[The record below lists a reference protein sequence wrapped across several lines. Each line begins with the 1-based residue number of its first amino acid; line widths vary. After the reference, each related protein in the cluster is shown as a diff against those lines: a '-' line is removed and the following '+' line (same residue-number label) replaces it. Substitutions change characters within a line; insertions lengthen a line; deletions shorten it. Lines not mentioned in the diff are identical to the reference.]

1 MATNRARQEQMNRR
15 EEKAWHGEESN
26 QIKSLTLRS
35 HVDGG
40 GEEGSAGDEPSERA
54 RMTIRWVPLAA
65 VVERRGEE
73 LRREGDQPEAPTP

>member
-1 MATNRARQEQMNRR
+1 
-15 EEKAWHGEESN
+15 
-26 QIKSLTLRS
+26 LRS

-40 GEEGSAGDEPSERA
+40 GEEGGAGDELSERA
-54 RMTIRWVPLAA
+54 RMAIRWVPLAA